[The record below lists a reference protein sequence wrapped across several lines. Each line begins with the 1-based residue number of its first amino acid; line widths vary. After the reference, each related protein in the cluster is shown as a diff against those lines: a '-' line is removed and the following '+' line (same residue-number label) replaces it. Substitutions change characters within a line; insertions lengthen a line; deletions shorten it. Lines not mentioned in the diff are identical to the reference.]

1 MSDNKNTLEN
11 TENNN
16 IDQDKIIKERE
27 YQKLVGE
34 LNKANNLL
42 DYFLVIGVPPEILVK
57 NWLYQS
63 TIDELNSKYKKELE
77 PKIISYYPPITKE
90 TISFDESII
99 NHCFP
104 NGYKLIKS
112 DEQPQQKLFS
122 FILDNNFYNL
132 NYPKK
137 YLSCLI
143 FYEKITQYKILYDEY
158 IKLSSELGEQHT
170 ENQLNIEKNDNL
182 EHDLSST
189 PLSIPISSSS
199 FIPTRSSTSC
209 TRASQNIKDD
219 NIYIPKCLVVMSLYP
234 FFGEFERILSE
245 IYNYSQGITYEE
257 KDKNQKKRNDCKS
270 PSKRKMI
277 PRFSTATL
285 LPVSNQNNNNSTIMI
300 LNKIENLEINLPVDK
315 IIENLLIELPVP
327 PRGIYKLEYSL
338 NYQKRKL
345 HQNEMN
351 QLPYVDINLKKIFVD
366 FEIKDIINIYRH
378 LFLETRLL
386 FFSENIEL
394 LNIYIFSFLSFLYPF
409 DYQYQI
415 VTILPKENFEI
426 MESITPF
433 IAGINETYE
442 EDFFEKFNLT
452 LSDGI
457 LVIDIDNRKAVM
469 YNEQNSIPDF
479 PKSYKKQ
486 LERILMNLVNTYLK
500 EEMCRRKNSMHRNTV
515 TRNYTIRENSIDI
528 NSMMAQNLSFA
539 ETISP
544 NNITDIFN
552 FYDNDKDEIIV
563 DEYSNWNI
571 DYKFNTDIGQTFF
584 NFNAKLLSNYSKYL
598 NLDFYSSN
606 AAPSLELLFK
616 VNEYLKEFSST
627 DKAFYNKFIT
637 ETQIFGDFIFM
648 RMIPKNSKEKIQI
661 LSFDE
666 KINENSAGYFSQPIP
681 SVFSHSEEYKFNID
695 IVIQKPHELSIVEK
709 GYYNQSKNKLDL
721 LLYGIMIKDSKDDKI
736 IFNYPIFPKL
746 LADTF
751 FKQNFSQFIEP
762 INLNENIKS
771 INEDIILK
779 SHLGGVKMRQNDMIN
794 YINLCWIQMWGMT
807 FWYCDSKEKSYRFQ
821 ELLKVINRT
830 SNHEMEIFNLLFE
843 TLLENGTDYMILKLY
858 DILIKLR
865 LNPSLKVHNIA
876 MKILDNSK
884 GGGNI
889 NENLQR
895 AIKSEEG
902 KTYYNKNFRKRTL
915 RTKYFKNILTED
927 ILFYAFDACMGV
939 DCQNEIDLLSLSQN
953 YGNMSR
959 DLIWAKCPKCNESM
973 LPKLTVRFGKEVNVD
988 GSMKYS
994 TSRYDSVVLFS
1005 PLSLKENYNNSLIK
1019 DYGIKLDV
1027 EQLLVKHST
1036 TFWNSLW
1043 YFKLNNLDY
1052 EFMLPYEHNMD
1063 NVNFNINLEITTS
1076 EIYEAQMKK
1085 LKNNKNINN
1094 NNNIININK
1103 EEECP
1108 ELLKYEKDELEISH
1122 FEFHV

>member
-1 MSDNKNTLEN
+1 MSDNKNPLEN
-11 TENNN
+11 EENIN
-16 IDQDKIIKERE
+16 IDQDKINKEKE

-34 LNKANNLL
+34 LNKANNLV
-42 DYFLVIGVPPEILVK
+42 DYFLVIGVPPEILVQ

-77 PKIISYYPPITKE
+77 PKIISSFPPITKE

-104 NGYKLIKS
+104 NGYELIKS
-112 DEQPQQKLFS
+112 DDQPQQKLFS
-122 FILDNNFYNL
+122 FILDNNYYNL

-158 IKLSSELGEQHT
+158 IKLSSELGEQNI
-170 ENQLNIEKNDNL
+170 ENQLNLDKNDSL

-189 PLSIPISSSS
+189 PISIPISSSS

-245 IYNYSQGITYEE
+245 IYNYSQGVSYEE
-257 KDKNQKKRNDCKS
+257 KDKKSKKKIECKS
-270 PSKRKMI
+270 PSKRRMI

-285 LPVSNQNNNNSTIMI
+285 FPISSQSFNNNNNSNIII
-300 LNKIENLEINLPVDK
+300 LNKIENKEINLPVDK
-315 IIENLLIELPVP
+315 IIENILIELPVP

-338 NYQKRKL
+338 NYQERKL

-351 QLPYVDINLKKIFVD
+351 QLPYVDINLKRIFVD
-366 FEIKDIINIYRH
+366 FEIKQIIDIYRH

-386 FFSENIEL
+386 FFSEDIEL

-433 IAGINETYE
+433 IAGINEYYE
-442 EDFFEKFNLT
+442 KDFFEKYNLT

-457 LVIDIDNRKAVM
+457 LVIDIDNRTTEMV
-469 YNEQNSIPDF
+469 NEQNTIPDF

-486 LERILMNLVNTYLK
+486 LEKNLMNIVNTYLK
-500 EEMCRRKNSMHRNTV
+500 EEMCKKKSGIHRNTV
-515 TRNYTIRENSIDI
+515 KRNNTIRENSIDV
-528 NSMMAQNLSFA
+528 NSMMTQNLSFA

-544 NNITDIFN
+544 GNITDLFN
-552 FYDNDKDEIIV
+552 FEDKDEITI
-563 DEYSNWNI
+563 DQYSNWNI
-571 DYKFNTDIGQTFF
+571 DYNFNTDIGQTFF

-616 VNEYLKEFSST
+616 VNEYLKEFSSS
-627 DKAFYNKFIT
+627 DKAFYNKFLT

-666 KINENSAGYFSQPIP
+666 KINENSAGYFSQPTP
-681 SVFSHSEEYKFNID
+681 SVFSQSDEYKFNNN
-695 IVIQKPHELSIVEK
+695 IVIQKPHELSMVEK
-709 GYYNQSKNKLDL
+709 GYYNQSKNKLEL
-721 LLYGIMIKDSKDDKI
+721 LLYGIMAKDSMDGKI

-746 LADTF
+746 LADIF

-794 YINLCWIQMWGMT
+794 YINLCWMQMWGMT
-807 FWYCDSKEKSYRFQ
+807 FWYCDEKEKNYRFQ

-889 NENLQR
+889 NEKV
-895 AIKSEEG
+895 IKSQNNVRMP
-902 KTYYNKNFRKRTL
+902 YN
-915 RTKYFKNILTED
+915 
-927 ILFYAFDACMGV
+927 
-939 DCQNEIDLLSLSQN
+939 Q
-953 YGNMSR
+953 
-959 DLIWAKCPKCNESM
+959 
-973 LPKLTVRFGKEVNVD
+973 
-988 GSMKYS
+988 
-994 TSRYDSVVLFS
+994 
-1005 PLSLKENYNNSLIK
+1005 NNS
-1019 DYGIKLDV
+1019 
-1027 EQLLVKHST
+1027 
-1036 TFWNSLW
+1036 FNP
-1043 YFKLNNLDY
+1043 NNL
-1052 EFMLPYEHNMD
+1052 
-1063 NVNFNINLEITTS
+1063 
-1076 EIYEAQMKK
+1076 
-1085 LKNNKNINN
+1085 NINN
-1094 NNNIININK
+1094 QWDNPQNHHLIIQKVLVYLFCKAGQHLATNTLILILGQQNGTRK
-1103 EEECP
+1103 QNRETFYLLLGLRPLDNSHPHMLP
-1108 ELLKYEKDELEISH
+1108 ELCSFVHNPPLIRTGYPQRAGQQIHLL
-1122 FEFHV
+1122 